1 MHPPRLLARPST
13 LPQRRVYILQHAV
26 VVLLIPGIV
35 LRTARRMLVVQKLG
49 EPRLFDT
56 YNVPFSRIESKEI
69 FSRNSNCANNLGCRG
84 RGGNYYLV
92 MRVKYR
98 RFHLG
103 LPALHAL
110 ASERAVRARDHNWNR
125 SQRCHWHVHV
135 QSTGGRRQAGT
146 GSGGQRTARC
156 IAIMSE
162 SRAAHAL

>member
-1 MHPPRLLARPST
+1 MHPPRLLARRST
-13 LPQRRVYILQHAV
+13 FPQRRVYILQHAI
-26 VVLLIPGIV
+26 VVLLISGIV
-35 LRTARRMLVVQKLG
+35 LRITRRMLVVQKLKDI
-49 EPRLFDT
+49 LL
-56 YNVPFSRIESKEI
+56 S
-69 FSRNSNCANNLGCRG
+69 NSNFVNYLR
-84 RGGNYYLV
+84 RVKEGNYYLV

-110 ASERAVRARDHNWNR
+110 ASQRAVRARDHNWNR

-162 SRAAHAL
+162 SGVAHAL